1 MVAALAAAVDGLLS
15 ADLTGVGSVELTQV
29 LAGVEVQRRRLDAVD
44 VRLVAEVEERRVCG
58 DYARTCTADLLVSLL
73 RVSRGAAKAR
83 VDRAVDLGPRR
94 TLDGQPLPVLFPLV
108 AEALAA
114 GAVSAGHAD
123 VITGCLDAIPG
134 VFLPDA
140 APVAER
146 LLVDTARHTEPGMV
160 ARTGRELLARL
171 DPDGIAPSDAD
182 HQRRRGVTLAE
193 RRDGTGH
200 LTGHLTPEA
209 LAVWRTVL
217 DALSAPSTAQDT
229 GESVEVAGVRDDRSA
244 AQRRHD
250 GFLDAG
256 HRLLR
261 SATLPDSGGT
271 PVTVLATLTAG
282 QLTDQTGYARTGHG
296 ELISVPAL
304 LQAATEADIVPVVL
318 SDTGGILG
326 YGRTRRVA
334 TTGQRR
340 ALAARDGGCAFP
352 DCTRPAAWCQTHHV
366 TAWVD
371 GGPTDLPNLVLFCG
385 FHHREFAARGW
396 AIQMVRGVPH
406 FIPPPWLDPDQ
417 RPIRNTAHHP
427 PDIKFEQVELR
438 ASG

>member
-1 MVAALAAAVDGLLS
+1 MPPAGRSGACWNQLATRPTVSLTEKLSDPGSSVRFVGATGVGSVVAALAAAVDGLLS
-15 ADLTGVGSVELTQV
+15 ADLTGVSSTELTQV

-73 RVSRGAAKAR
+73 HVSRGEAKAR

-171 DPDGIAPSDAD
+171 DPDGVAPSDAD

-200 LTGHLTPEA
+200 LTGNLTPEA

-217 DALSAPSTAQDT
+217 DALSAPNTAQDT
-229 GESVEVAGVRDDRSA
+229 GESVEVGGCGMTGP
-244 AQRRHD
+244 RRN
-250 GFLDAG
+250 A
-256 HRLLR
+256 
-261 SATLPDSGGT
+261 
-271 PVTVLATLTAG
+271 V
-282 QLTDQTGYARTGHG
+282 
-296 ELISVPAL
+296 
-304 LQAATEADIVPVVL
+304 
-318 SDTGGILG
+318 
-326 YGRTRRVA
+326 
-334 TTGQRR
+334 TTGSSTP
-340 ALAARDGGCAFP
+340 GSGCCAP
-352 DCTRPAAWCQTHHV
+352 RPCRTPAAPPSPSSPPSPPANSPPEPGTRGPG
-366 TAWVD
+366 TA
-371 GGPTDLPNLVLFCG
+371 N
-385 FHHREFAARGW
+385 
-396 AIQMVRGVPH
+396 
-406 FIPPPWLDPDQ
+406 
-417 RPIRNTAHHP
+417 
-427 PDIKFEQVELR
+427 
-438 ASG
+438 